1 MLKKNSK
8 PAVYISILLL
18 ICVIGTIIVNQGAYA
33 KNKTITIEKGK
44 TYRLKVKK
52 GSKIKLSNKKIVK
65 ITKKGKIK
73 ALKAGK
79 CKVEVKKGKRTMK
92 YTIYVK
98 SVKEEKEESIPTST
112 PTPTPTATPTKQ
124 PNMVDGGDIYV
135 KNLTVS
141 HIDRKDDNKSIVYLI
156 VGEETSY
163 FDKNSVKTVSFE
175 YSNEKLPDKKTG
187 DKVSIGFNAFNVTH
201 DVDNGTD
208 TIKGIVVILQSN

>member
-112 PTPTPTATPTKQ
+112 PTKQ

-163 FDKNSVKTVSFE
+163 FDKNNVKTVSFE
-175 YSNEKLPDKKTG
+175 YPNEKLPDIKTG
-187 DKVSIGFNAFNVTH
+187 DKVSIGFNTFNVTH

-208 TIKGIVVILQSN
+208 TIKGIVVILESN